1 MGLFDNIRCKYK
13 LPMPDDLM
21 ELRDFKFNE
30 EVFQTKDLE
39 CAMDFYVIEEDG
51 TLWHEEYD
59 TEDRSNP
66 NAKGFER
73 FIGCA
78 TKVNQRMV
86 RMRDYTGKILLYSF
100 ITFSERSTLNLKNDY
115 WVEWSLVFVDGVVKT
130 AKLERFYGTDN
141 TEQRK
146 RNAEMHEEFRKHKEL
161 HSCWYMRYGYHYYD
175 RLIHYVFTQWRKLCN
190 KLPSY
195 KIERF
200 LRPL

>member
-1 MGLFDNIRCKYK
+1 
-13 LPMPDDLM
+13 MPDDLM
-21 ELRDFKFNE
+21 ELKDFKFNE

-39 CAMDFYVIEEDG
+39 CALDFYVIEEDG

-73 FIGCA
+73 FSGCA

-100 ITFSERSTLNLKNDY
+100 ITFSEHGKMNLKNDY
-115 WVEWSLVFVDGVVKT
+115 WIEWSLVFVDGVVKT
-130 AKLERFYGTDN
+130 VKLERFEGTDN
-141 TEQRK
+141 TEHRK

-161 HSCWYMRYGYHYYD
+161 HSRWYMKYGYRYYD
-175 RLIHYVFTQWRKLCN
+175 RLIHYVFTQWRKLCY